1 MLIINNNATFVS
13 GQNKTFAIFGNKFQ
27 ASKSLNIVQVL
38 QSIEAIGGK
47 IVIERAFADFLQKHI
62 DIHSV
67 RFERVTQSDIEA
79 DFAISIGGDGTFL
92 NTAQIVGER
101 NIPIIGI
108 NTGRLGFISDIL
120 PQDADSLLSDLAAG
134 NYKIEER
141 SVLRAELNLN
151 SDTDTDDNELG
162 ATYALNEVAILK
174 HDNSS
179 MISINTS
186 VDGNYLATYLAD
198 GLVISTPT
206 GSTGYSLS
214 VGGPIISPDL
224 KSIVLSPIAA
234 HSLAVRP
241 IVLNDN
247 VKIELRVQS
256 RSHNFMLSLDGRS
269 ESLYEDTVVTI
280 QSAPYS
286 IKIVRRAD
294 HSFFD
299 TLRNKLL
306 WGADKR

>member
-1 MLIINNNATFVS
+1 MSKT
-13 GQNKTFAIFGNKFQ
+13 NKTFAIFGNKFQ
-27 ASKSLNIVQVL
+27 VGKSAYIKQVL
-38 QSIEAIGGK
+38 HSIAAIGCK
-47 IVIERAFADFLQKHI
+47 IVIEQDFADFLLKNAGINPIRFDQAPHA
-62 DIHSV
+62 DIN
-67 RFERVTQSDIEA
+67 A

-92 NTAQIVGER
+92 NTAQLVGNR
-101 NIPIIGI
+101 DIPIIGI

-120 PQDADSLLSDLAAG
+120 PQDADTFFNDINEG

-141 SVLRAELNLN
+141 SLLMAE
-151 SDTDTDDNELG
+151 TDGDSIG
-162 ATYALNEVAILK
+162 SSPYALNEIAILK

-179 MISINTS
+179 MISISTS

-198 GLVISTPT
+198 GLIISTPT

-214 VGGPIISPDL
+214 VGGPIISPDS
-224 KSIVLSPIAA
+224 KSVVLSPIAA

-241 IVLNDN
+241 IILNDN
-247 VKIELRVQS
+247 VKIKLQVHS
-256 RSHNFMLSLDGRS
+256 RSHNYLLAIDGRS
-269 ESLYEDTVVTI
+269 ESLYEGTSVTI
-280 QSAPYS
+280 QTAPYR
-286 IKIVRRAD
+286 IKIVRRTD

>member
-1 MLIINNNATFVS
+1 MLLLLQNTIKIPHSVS
-13 GQNKTFAIFGNKFQ
+13 KIDKTFAVFGNKFQ
-27 ASKSLNIVQVL
+27 ADKSLNIAQVL
-38 QSIEAIGGK
+38 QSIATIGGK
-47 IVIERAFADFLQKHI
+47 IVIERDFADFLQRHI
-62 DIHSV
+62 ELGSV
-67 RFERVTQSDIEA
+67 HFERAIPRDIEA

-92 NTAQIVGER
+92 KTAQLVGER
-101 NIPIIGI
+101 NMPIIGI

-120 PQDADSLLSDLAAG
+120 PQDTDSLFRDLAEG

-141 SVLRAELNLN
+141 ALLMAETGNAE
-151 SDTDTDDNELG
+151 DNYYG
-162 ATYALNEVAILK
+162 CALNEIAILK

-179 MISINTS
+179 MISISTY

-198 GLVISTPT
+198 GLIVSTPT

-214 VGGPIISPDL
+214 VGGPIISPDS

-241 IVLNDN
+241 IVLNDD
-247 VKIELRVQS
+247 VSIELRVQS
-256 RSHNFMLSLDGRS
+256 RSHNYMLSVDGRS
-269 ESLYEDTVVTI
+269 ESLYEDTPVII
-280 QSAPYS
+280 QTAPHR
-286 IKIVRRAD
+286 IRIVRRAD

>member
-1 MLIINNNATFVS
+1 MLLLLQNTIKIPHSVS
-13 GQNKTFAIFGNKFQ
+13 KIDKTFAVFGNKFQ
-27 ASKSLNIVQVL
+27 ADKSLNIAQVL
-38 QSIEAIGGK
+38 QSIATIGGK
-47 IVIERAFADFLQKHI
+47 IVIERDFADFLQRHI
-62 DIHSV
+62 ELGSV
-67 RFERVTQSDIEA
+67 HFERATPRDIEA

-92 NTAQIVGER
+92 NTAQLVGER
-101 NIPIIGI
+101 NMPIIGI

-120 PQDADSLLSDLAAG
+120 PQDTDSLFRDLAEG

-141 SVLRAELNLN
+141 ALLMAETGNAE
-151 SDTDTDDNELG
+151 DNYYG
-162 ATYALNEVAILK
+162 CALNEIAILK

-179 MISINTS
+179 MISISTY

-198 GLVISTPT
+198 GLIVSTPT

-214 VGGPIISPDL
+214 VGGPIISPDS

-241 IVLNDN
+241 IVLNDD
-247 VKIELRVQS
+247 VSIELRVQS
-256 RSHNFMLSLDGRS
+256 RSHNYMLSVDGRS
-269 ESLYEDTVVTI
+269 ESLYEDTPVVI
-280 QSAPYS
+280 QTAPHR
-286 IKIVRRAD
+286 IRIVRRAD